1 MGRAIYKRRAG
12 TENSAQRELQGQ
24 RIVRV
29 RRTSSYGEGSPGAG
43 GSLEEEVRR
52 AGSLAWTLKYGVGT
66 LGTEGDL
73 RLAWTLG

>member
-1 MGRAIYKRRAG
+1 M
-12 TENSAQRELQGQ
+12 
-24 RIVRV
+24 RV

-52 AGSLAWTLKYGVGT
+52 AGSLAWTLKYEVGT